1 MRRRIHEGR
10 TVGERVRSD
19 FDEGLMTLTLVRPE
33 AGNAMDGQCSIELR
47 EAAMRCGLR
56 EDVRAVLIRGEGR
69 DFCFG
74 GDLQF
79 MGGADDV
86 PWAIRS
92 TVVDFHLAILQFA
105 TMTAPVVVAVNGA
118 AAGAGL
124 ALAAVGDYVIGAD
137 NAKFAF
143 AYDAVGLS
151 GDGGVSWTL
160 PRLIGMRAYKDIVF
174 GGRRVSAEEAL
185 KIGLLSE
192 IIAASDLDAAALA
205 HARRLAAGPTQAYGA
220 IKRLAN
226 QCFTSDF
233 AGQLDLEARTVS
245 ELARSADVGNAIAAL
260 LTKKKPVFDGR

>member
-1 MRRRIHEGR
+1 MTDKRIK
-10 TVGERVRSD
+10 TD
-19 FDEGLMTLTLVRPE
+19 FDGGVMTLTLARPD
-33 AGNAMDGQCSIELR
+33 AGNALDGQCSVELR
-47 EAAMRCGLR
+47 EAAMRCALR
-56 EDVRAVLIRGEGR
+56 RDIRAVLIRADGD

-79 MGGADDV
+79 MSGADDM

-124 ALAAVGDYVIGAD
+124 ALAAVGDYVIAAD

-151 GDGGVSWTL
+151 GDGGISWTL
-160 PRLIGMRAYKDIVF
+160 PRLVGMRTYKDIVF
-174 GGRRVSAEEAL
+174 GGRRLSAKQAL
-185 KIGLLSE
+185 EIGLLSE
-192 IIAASDLDAAALA
+192 ITAAGDLDAVALA

-220 IKRLAN
+220 IKQLAN
-226 QCFTSDF
+226 QSFTSDF
-233 AGQLDLEARTVS
+233 ADQLDLEARTIS
-245 ELARSADVGNAIAAL
+245 DLARSADVSNAMAAL
-260 LTKKKPVFDGR
+260 LAKKKPVFEGH